1 VVEHRTFNPRVEGSS
16 PSTSTNKKRKDQA
29 NEKTAMMILEEEYP
43 ENYETVMDW
52 GMDCEVDNAFE
63 YYIKEGFTEEEA
75 LIEALS
81 DWDLL

>member
-1 VVEHRTFNPRVEGSS
+1 
-16 PSTSTNKKRKDQA
+16 
-29 NEKTAMMILEEEYP
+29 MMILEEEYP